1 MTTQRPRRNGERRPV
16 RPVTF
21 TSTPDVPAPALRC
34 SICDRPLM
42 YLQTVLGGVR
52 PPERWDYYECRRCG
66 FFDYR
71 HRARKLRRIPELPFP
86 PPKE

>member
-1 MTTQRPRRNGERRPV
+1 
-16 RPVTF
+16 VTF